1 MRRSDHAMAR
11 ELDGEIIILDVPSGR
26 YFGINDVG
34 AVVWGLLD
42 GTHDRDAI
50 VDAVTAEFDVDR
62 DTAAADLDALLD
74 QLVDAGLVVDP

>member
-34 AVVWGLLD
+34 ALVWGLLD
-42 GTHDRDAI
+42 GTRDRDAI

-74 QLVDAGLVVDP
+74 QLVDAGLVVDQ

>member
-34 AVVWGLLD
+34 ALVWGLLD
-42 GTHDRDAI
+42 GSCDRDAI

-74 QLVDAGLVVDP
+74 QLVDAGLVVDQ

>member
-11 ELDGEIIILDVPSGR
+11 ELDGEVIILDVPSGR

-50 VDAVTAEFDVDR
+50 VDAVTAEFDIDR
-62 DTAAADLDALLD
+62 NTAAADLDALLA

>member
-42 GTHDRDAI
+42 GTRDRDAI